1 MNRVPSKQTFR
12 ELAEPIRIQ
21 LGEGRFICLP
31 KVFSTGSFG
40 WYHSGKMVHE
50 FHGEPL
56 TLQVSLSMVIIGSK
70 DAPSLPGMSTAERV
84 AEEEARRQHIAAHLF
99 SPLYP
104 VSDSDEKVRIDSKA
118 SSSPKDASECN
129 DATHTLI
136 KASLKPSEP
145 VEATKRDG
153 KRKKGG
159 AK

>member
-1 MNRVPSKQTFR
+1 MNRVPCKQTFR

-40 WYHSGKMVHE
+40 WYHSGKMVHD
-50 FHGEPL
+50 FNGEPL

-70 DAPSLPGMSTAERV
+70 DAPSLPGMTPAER
-84 AEEEARRQHIAAHLF
+84 ALEEEARRSSASATLE

-104 VSDSDEKVRIDSKA
+104 VGNSYEKVIIDSKP
-118 SSSPKDASECN
+118 SGRPQDASESKGDTN
-129 DATHTLI
+129 VAVNPS
-136 KASLKPSEP
+136 KKPSEP
-145 VEATKRDG
+145 VEALKSHG
-153 KRKKGG
+153 KRQKGR